1 MYSRIHR
8 ATIQLLACF
17 IYPEASVAQKVKCW
31 PADLAVQGSRPA
43 GTEIK
48 FFWKVVARSIEI
60 SDASSF
66 KILASNMSGP
76 VALLRFSFCSNL
88 STPSAVTL
96 MSGIAGKDVPSGF
109 GMLLLSSLVHDDSY
123 CLFRMS
129 AYPWS
134 PHGVFRFLT
143 GVLYH

>member
-1 MYSRIHR
+1 M
-8 ATIQLLACF
+8 
-17 IYPEASVAQKVKCW
+17 
-31 PADLAVQGSRPA
+31 
-43 GTEIK
+43 
-48 FFWKVVARSIEI
+48 ARSIEI

-123 CLFRMS
+123 CLFRIS
-129 AYPWS
+129 ALSLESAWS
-134 PHGVFRFLT
+134 FPFSYRGAIPLVSFR
-143 GVLYH
+143 